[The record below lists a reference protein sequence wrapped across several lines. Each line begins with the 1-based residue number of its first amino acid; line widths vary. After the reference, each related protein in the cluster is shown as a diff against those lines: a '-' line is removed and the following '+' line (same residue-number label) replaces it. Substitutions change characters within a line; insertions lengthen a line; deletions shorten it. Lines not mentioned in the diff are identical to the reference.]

1 VPAEKQKLKEY
12 IKAAITKDDAD
23 DISKMEKMVTN
34 LAKKILEMAK
44 ETYKIKKDKKI

>member
-23 DISKMEKMVTN
+23 DISKMENIVTKLAEN
-34 LAKKILEMAK
+34 LLE
-44 ETYKIKKDKKI
+44 